1 MARHVDTAGSPR
13 HPLHPRWPLLPCRSV
28 LSQVGDWVEFVGWAE
43 EKVDVPG
50 VAALSPWPLT
60 PSPAPPSA
68 PAAFPPLSWAE
79 SAAALID
86 PSPAPTSAPA
96 TSPLLGRIE
105 LAAAPVDSLP
115 PPTSS
120 PAASPP
126 LGRAESAAASVDTPP
141 LGQPKLPAA
150 VSASPATRPAP
161 S

>member
-1 MARHVDTAGSPR
+1 MAFPSPPVGSFLGRRLGGVCGLGGGESRCAG
-13 HPLHPRWPLLPCRSV
+13 CGG
-28 LSQVGDWVEFVGWAE
+28 GDE
-43 EKVDVPG
+43 P
-50 VAALSPWPLT
+50 VAALSPRPLT
-60 PSPAPPSA
+60 PSPAPALA

-126 LGRAESAAASVDTPP
+126 LGRAESAAASVDAPP